1 MSELKFVT
9 RDGEYLVFE
18 TLDGSKHKALVDESL
33 RDAIRRNH
41 LIQTSDISP
50 AEIQKLIRSGL
61 TVDEVASRFQVPIE
75 SVEPFA
81 IPILDELRFL
91 LQSAQSVM
99 ISDGA
104 QLVSF
109 DELVQRSLP
118 GAHWDIHKDDGRWIV
133 TATAS
138 GQSARWHYIPQTRT
152 LDAQDAI
159 AKSISRLEGRKPEL
173 IPSKPVIASVPQIDE
188 IPEPATSSISQH
200 PASQVETSEIRESTT
215 EVEIVE
221 SAGASV
227 LDLVAQLRQRR
238 TEESKPASAKGR
250 TSLPSWDEIVS
261 ETNSDSDSD

>member
-9 RDGEYLVFE
+9 RDGDYLVFE
-18 TLDGSKHKALVDESL
+18 SPDGVKHKALVDDGV

-41 LIQTSDISP
+41 LIQSSDISP

-61 TVDEVASRFQVPIE
+61 TVNEVASRFQVPIE

-81 IPILDELRFL
+81 VPILDELRFL
-91 LQSAQSVM
+91 LQSAQSVL
-99 ISDGA
+99 ISDGS
-104 QLVSF
+104 QMVSF

-118 GAHWDIHKDDGRWIV
+118 GAHWDIHKEEIGWLV

-138 GQSARWHYIPQTRT
+138 GQSAKWHYTPQTRT
-152 LDAQDAI
+152 LDAQDAT

-173 IPSKPVIASVPQIDE
+173 IPSKPLITSVPE
-188 IPEPATSSISQH
+188 VKPEPVDVQTPISLH
-200 PASQVETSEIRESTT
+200 PASQVEVTEPTPVTPEI
-215 EVEIVE
+215 EIVE

-238 TEESKPASAKGR
+238 TEEPKPTSAKGR

>member
-1 MSELKFVT
+1 MSEMKFVT
-9 RDGEYLVFE
+9 RDGDYLVFE
-18 TLDGSKHKALVDESL
+18 THDGTKHKALVDENL

-41 LIQTSDISP
+41 LIQTSDVSP
-50 AEIQKLIRSGL
+50 AEIQKLIRAGL
-61 TVDEVASRFQVPIE
+61 TVNEVASRFQVPIE

-81 IPILDELRFL
+81 VPILDELRFL

-104 QLVSF
+104 QMISF
-109 DELVQRSLP
+109 DELVQKTLP
-118 GAHWDIHKDDGRWIV
+118 GAHWDIHKEDGVWV
-133 TATAS
+133 LTATAS
-138 GQSARWHYIPQTRT
+138 GQSAKWHYIPSSRT
-152 LDAQDAI
+152 LDAQDST

-173 IPSKPVIASVPQIDE
+173 IPSKPLIASVPE
-188 IPEPATSSISQH
+188 TKPEPVQESSISQH
-200 PASQVETSEIRESTT
+200 PAFQSEQIEPKAVEP

-238 TEESKPASAKGR
+238 TEESKPTSAKGR

-261 ETNSDSDSD
+261 ETNSDSDPD